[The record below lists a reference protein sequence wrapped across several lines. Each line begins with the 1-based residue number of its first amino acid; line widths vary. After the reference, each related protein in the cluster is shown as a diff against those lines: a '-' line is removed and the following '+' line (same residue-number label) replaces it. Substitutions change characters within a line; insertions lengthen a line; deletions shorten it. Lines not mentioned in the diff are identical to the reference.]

1 MKMTDKS
8 SSSQSNGG
16 STGKRP
22 DQRSAYRK
30 FIYSLL
36 NGSVQ
41 DMKKGGKMERD
52 AIQWVASESAGEI
65 LEDVDINRKNI
76 LSLLKNILTKE
87 GLEKKFYIKKLEQTF
102 NEEFEECQ
110 GDQLSQ

>member
-1 MKMTDKS
+1 MSTTDKS
-8 SSSQSNGG
+8 RSSTLNGD
-16 STGKRP
+16 STKRTP
-22 DQRSAYRK
+22 DRRFAYRK
-30 FIYSLL
+30 FVYSLL
-36 NGSVQ
+36 MGSVE

-52 AIQWVASESAGEI
+52 AIQWMASESAGEI

-76 LSLLKNILTKE
+76 LSILKNILTKE